1 MRTPSPDE
9 AEPCAAASRL
19 THCVDFFEPGKV
31 PLNHGAETYILQI
44 ADAIAHGEPIKP
56 FRSNII
62 KRLKA
67 RRAKGIKWS
76 EDEALA
82 DSERMPWHFDD
93 TSSEESSSEDDD
105 DEPAAK
111 RKREK

>member
-1 MRTPSPDE
+1 MDAYRSFRRPFI
-9 AEPCAAASRL
+9 ASEVSKSQSVTEWL
-19 THCVDFFEPGKV
+19 TQNGT
-31 PLNHGAETYILQI
+31 NST
-44 ADAIAHGEPIKP
+44 
-56 FRSNII
+56 I

-82 DSERMPWHFDD
+82 DSERMPWYFDD
-93 TSSEESSSEDDD
+93 TSSEESSSEDDG

-111 RKREK
+111 RTREK

>member
-1 MRTPSPDE
+1 MLSFFVEEDRRRRRKTFQTD
-9 AEPCAAASRL
+9 
-19 THCVDFFEPGKV
+19 CV
-31 PLNHGAETYILQI
+31 
-44 ADAIAHGEPIKP
+44 
-56 FRSNII
+56 RSNII

-82 DSERMPWHFDD
+82 DAERMPWCFDN